1 MSRVRKAEN
10 GMRHTVWF
18 TYPLLRILGAWPNRV
33 SSSTLS
39 KILNWYLIFTCY
51 TLQLIVLVPGFLHVF
66 LKEKNGRKKMKM
78 MIPQVNGYLQLCK
91 YSLVLRWTNKLR
103 VLLDEMKKDWLNT
116 TEEDESIFRAKANF
130 GHRVM
135 SMIAIV
141 TYSAGLGYRTIL
153 PLSKGRILLPNNTTK
168 RLLPCPGYFVFFNEQ
183 VSPIYEIIFI
193 IQVLGGLLTYTIMC
207 GTIGMCVMFCLH
219 SSSLLRILLNKI
231 CQFTK
236 QLDMNEV
243 VVHEKIVDIVKYQ
256 TKVKGF
262 LKNVEQLTTYLF
274 LLEIMVETSIGCVIG
289 YNVVTEWEDSNTA
302 AIIIHLMMQASIVSC
317 TFIMCYVG
325 QILIDEG
332 NNVRRMSIT
341 IDWYRFP
348 VKEARNLILVIIMSS
363 YPVKLTAGKVVDI
376 SLATF
381 TDIIKTTVGYLNMLQ
396 KVT

>member
-1 MSRVRKAEN
+1 MIDIFCHNVDSSILSIIKMSRVGKAEN

-18 TYPLLRILGAWPNRV
+18 AYPLLRILGAWPNRV

-39 KILNWYLIFTCY
+39 KIFNWYLIFTCY

-103 VLLDEMKKDWLNT
+103 VLLDEMKEDWLNT
-116 TEEDESIFRAKANF
+116 TEEDQLIFRAKASF
-130 GHRVM
+130 GHRAM

-231 CQFTK
+231 CQLTK
-236 QLDMNEV
+236 QLDVNEV
-243 VVHEKIVDIVKYQ
+243 VVHEKIVEIVKYQ
-256 TKVKGF
+256 T
-262 LKNVEQLTTYLF
+262 
-274 LLEIMVETSIGCVIG
+274 
-289 YNVVTEWEDSNTA
+289 
-302 AIIIHLMMQASIVSC
+302 
-317 TFIMCYVG
+317 
-325 QILIDEG
+325 
-332 NNVRRMSIT
+332 R
-341 IDWYRFP
+341 
-348 VKEARNLILVIIMSS
+348 VKE
-363 YPVKLTAGKVVDI
+363 
-376 SLATF
+376 
-381 TDIIKTTVGYLNMLQ
+381 
-396 KVT
+396 